1 MGGDLRLVTAP
12 DRRLRVSSTKPHR
25 RMVGKVASKSPMNL
39 LCLLYISVIAWA
51 PAVWKTSPDGDLA
64 LVPFKSAP
72 FPHSSRDQGFQSGTT
87 FYPRDPHY
95 DDSTVGVFVPKQ
107 FKPTKTINF
116 VVHFHGWNNH
126 VEQVFQ
132 QYDLARQMRMSG
144 LNAVLLVPQGPR
156 DAPDSTDGKLQ
167 YDQGSLTA
175 LLNEALGF
183 LSLEGRISPKATLGH
198 VALTAHS
205 GGYLVATYICDR
217 KELYDKITD
226 VILFDATY
234 GGLPA
239 FADYAATPPH
249 RLISICTEH
258 LGHENARLIALLQKR
273 HVQARVLFE
282 EDLTDAEVAK
292 RGPLIVLTT
301 TLEHDQ
307 VISKRD
313 YFAKWLHYC
322 RF

>member
-1 MGGDLRLVTAP
+1 
-12 DRRLRVSSTKPHR
+12 
-25 RMVGKVASKSPMNL
+25 MNAI
-39 LCLLYISVIAWA
+39 CLIALA
-51 PAVWKTSPDGDLA
+51 TMAFQSNVWKTSNDGDLA
-64 LVPFKSAP
+64 LVPFASAP

-95 DDSTVGVFVPKQ
+95 IDSTVGVFVPKN
-107 FKPTKTINF
+107 FKPTKNINF
-116 VVHFHGWNNH
+116 VVHFHGHNNH
-126 VEQVFQ
+126 VQQVFE
-132 QYDLARQMRMSG
+132 QYDLARQMEMSG
-144 LNAVLLVPQGPR
+144 SNAVLLVPQGPR
-156 DAPDSTDGKLQ
+156 DVPDSTDGKLQ
-167 YDQGSLTA
+167 YDKGSLTA
-175 LLNEALGF
+175 LLSEAIAF
-183 LSLEGRISPKATLGH
+183 LVKEGRAPSGASLGN

-205 GGYLVATYICDR
+205 GGYLVATYIVDR
-217 KELYDKITD
+217 KELADKITD

-239 FADYAATPPH
+239 FADYAALPNH

-301 TLEHDQ
+301 TLEHND

-313 YFAKWLHYC
+313 YFSKWLHYC
-322 RF
+322 KFK

>member
-1 MGGDLRLVTAP
+1 MC
-12 DRRLRVSSTKPHR
+12 STYP
-25 RMVGKVASKSPMNL
+25 MSWICLIGLASMAFQS
-39 LCLLYISVIAWA
+39 
-51 PAVWKTSPDGDLA
+51 AVWKSSSDGDLA
-64 LVPFKSAP
+64 LVPFVSAP
-72 FPHSSRDQGFQSGTT
+72 FPHSSRDKGFQSGTT

-95 DDSTVGVFVPKQ
+95 IDSTVGVFLPKN
-107 FKPTKTINF
+107 FHPTKNINF

-132 QYDLARQMRMSG
+132 QYDLARQMQMSG

-156 DAPDSTDGKLQ
+156 DAPDSNGGKLQ

-175 LLNEALGF
+175 LIKEAMAF
-183 LSLEGRISPKATLGH
+183 LAKEGRISNSAGLGH
-198 VALTAHS
+198 IALTTHS
-205 GGYLVATYICDR
+205 GGYLVTTYIVDR
-217 KELYDKITD
+217 KELADKITD
-226 VILFDATY
+226 VILFDSTY

-239 FADYAATPPH
+239 FADYCAADPKR

-282 EDLTDAEVAK
+282 EDLTEAEVAK

-301 TLEHDQ
+301 TLEHND
-307 VISKRD
+307 VINKRD

>member
-1 MGGDLRLVTAP
+1 M
-12 DRRLRVSSTKPHR
+12 S
-25 RMVGKVASKSPMNL
+25 L
-39 LCLLYISVIAWA
+39 LCVLTISAA
-51 PAVWKTSPDGDLA
+51 TFAQTLWKSTTDGDLA

-72 FPHSSRDQGFQSGTT
+72 FPHSSRSGGFKSGDK
-87 FYPRDPHY
+87 FFPRDPY
-95 DDSTVGVFVPKQ
+95 YTDSTVGVFVPKQ
-107 FKPTKTINF
+107 FKPGKSINF

-126 VEQVFQ
+126 VQQVFE
-132 QYDLARQMRMSG
+132 QYDLGRQMHMSG

-175 LLNEALGF
+175 LLSEAIGF
-183 LSLEGRISPKATLGH
+183 LSKEGKISPTATLGH
-198 VALTAHS
+198 IALTSHS
-205 GGYLVATYICDR
+205 GGYLVTTYICDR

-226 VILFDATY
+226 VILFDSTY

-273 HVQARVLFE
+273 HVQPRVLFE
-282 EDLTDAEVAK
+282 EDVTDADIAK
-292 RGPLIVLTT
+292 RGPMIVLTT
-301 TLEHDQ
+301 TLEHND

-322 RF
+322 KF

>member
-1 MGGDLRLVTAP
+1 MHLFG
-12 DRRLRVSSTKPHR
+12 
-25 RMVGKVASKSPMNL
+25 L
-39 LCLLYISVIAWA
+39 LCVLASSSGTIS
-51 PAVWKTSPDGDLA
+51 WKSSDDGDLA

-72 FPHSSRDQGFQSGTT
+72 FPHSSRDQGFTSGTT

-95 DDSTVGVFVPKQ
+95 TDSTVGIFIPKQ
-107 FKPTKTINF
+107 FKPGKSINF
-116 VVHFHGWNNH
+116 VVHFHGHNNH
-126 VEQVFQ
+126 VQQVFE

-156 DAPDSTDGKLQ
+156 DVPDSTDGKLQ

-175 LLNEALGF
+175 LLNEALAV
-183 LSLEGRISPKATLGH
+183 LAQEGRIAPTATLGH
-198 VALTAHS
+198 IALTAHS
-205 GGYLVATYICDR
+205 GGYLVTTYICDR

-226 VILFDATY
+226 VILFDSTY

-273 HVQARVLFE
+273 HVEPRVLFE
-282 EDLTDAEVAK
+282 EDVTDADVAK
-292 RGPLIVLTT
+292 RGPMIVLTT
-301 TLEHDQ
+301 TLEHND

-322 RF
+322 KF

>member
-1 MGGDLRLVTAP
+1 
-12 DRRLRVSSTKPHR
+12 
-25 RMVGKVASKSPMNL
+25 MNL
-39 LCLLYISVIAWA
+39 LCLIGLATMAFQST
-51 PAVWKTSPDGDLA
+51 VWKSSEYGDLA

-72 FPHSSRDQGFQSGTT
+72 FPYASRDNGYTYDSK

-95 DDSTVGVFVPKQ
+95 TDSTVGVFVPKQ
-107 FKPTKTINF
+107 FHPTDHINF

-126 VEQVFQ
+126 VQQVFE
-132 QYDLARQMRMSG
+132 QYDLARQMELSG

-156 DAPDSTDGKLQ
+156 DAPDSDGGKLQ
-167 YDQGSLTA
+167 HENGSLTA
-175 LLNEALGF
+175 LLNEAIAF
-183 LSLEGRISPKATLGH
+183 LAKEGRISPKASLGH
-198 VALTAHS
+198 IALTTHS
-205 GGYLVATYICDR
+205 GGYLTTTYIVDR
-217 KELYDKITD
+217 KELANKITD
-226 VILFDATY
+226 VILFDSTY

-239 FADYAATPPH
+239 FADYCAANPKN

-273 HVQARVLFE
+273 HIQARVLLE

-301 TLEHDQ
+301 TLAHDD

>member
-1 MGGDLRLVTAP
+1 M
-12 DRRLRVSSTKPHR
+12 HC
-25 RMVGKVASKSPMNL
+25 
-39 LCLLYISVIAWA
+39 LCLLGLAAMALQSS
-51 PAVWKTSPDGDLA
+51 VWKSSEYGDLA

-72 FPHSSRDQGFQSGTT
+72 FPHVSREHGFQYETM
-87 FYPRDPHY
+87 FYPREGHY
-95 DDSTVGVFVPKQ
+95 DDSTVGVFIPKQ
-107 FKPTKTINF
+107 FKPTKAVNF

-126 VEQVFQ
+126 VQQVFE
-132 QYDLARQMRMSG
+132 QYDLARQMQLSG

-156 DAPDSTDGKLQ
+156 DANDSGDGKLQ
-167 YDQGSLTA
+167 NDPGSLTA
-175 LLNEALGF
+175 LLNEAVAF
-183 LSLEGRISPKATLGH
+183 LVKEGRVPAGAQLAH

-205 GGYLVATYICDR
+205 GGYLVTTYIVDR
-217 KELYDKITD
+217 KELADKMTD
-226 VILFDATY
+226 VILFDSTY

-239 FADYAATPPH
+239 FADYCAADPNH

-273 HVQARVLFE
+273 HVKTRVLFE

-301 TLEHDQ
+301 TLEHND

-313 YFAKWLHYC
+313 YFAKWLRYC
-322 RF
+322 RFK

>member
-1 MGGDLRLVTAP
+1 
-12 DRRLRVSSTKPHR
+12 
-25 RMVGKVASKSPMNL
+25 MNL
-39 LCLLYISVIAWA
+39 LCLMCLSA
-51 PAVWKTSPDGDLA
+51 AVVQSGLWKSSPDGDLA

-72 FPHSSRDQGFQSGTT
+72 FPHSSRDQGFKSDTT
-87 FYPRDPHY
+87 FYSRDLHY
-95 DDSTVGVFVPKQ
+95 NDSTVGVFIPKQ
-107 FKPTKTINF
+107 FKATRSVNF

-126 VEQVFQ
+126 VQQVFE
-132 QYDLARQMRMSG
+132 QYDLERQMRMSG
-144 LNAVLLVPQGPR
+144 LNAVLLVPQGPL

-175 LLNEALGF
+175 LLNEALVF
-183 LSLEGRISPKATLGH
+183 LSKEGRISPKATLGH
-198 VALTAHS
+198 IALTAHS
-205 GGYLVATYICDR
+205 GGYLVTTYICDR

-273 HVQARVLFE
+273 HVQPRVLFE
-282 EDLTDAEVAK
+282 EDVTEADIAK
-292 RGPLIVLTT
+292 RGPMIVLTT
-301 TLEHDQ
+301 TLEHNE

-313 YFAKWLHYC
+313 YFAKWLHDC

>member
-1 MGGDLRLVTAP
+1 MICLSLLGVALMTYQSAIWK
-12 DRRLRVSSTKPHR
+12 SSAY
-25 RMVGKVASKSPMNL
+25 GE
-39 LCLLYISVIAWA
+39 
-51 PAVWKTSPDGDLA
+51 LA

-72 FPHSSRDQGFQSGTT
+72 YPYVSREHGFQSGTN
-87 FYPRDPHY
+87 FYSFEGHY
-95 DDSTVGVFVPKQ
+95 DDSTVGVFIPKQ
-107 FKPTKTINF
+107 FKPTRNVNF

-132 QYDLARQMRMSG
+132 QYDLAHQMQMSG
-144 LNAVLLVPQGPR
+144 LNAVLLVPQGPK
-156 DAPDSTDGKLQ
+156 DAPDSDGGKLQ
-167 YDQGSLTA
+167 HEPGSLTA
-175 LLNEALGF
+175 LLTEAIAF
-183 LSLEGRISPKATLGH
+183 LVKEGRVPANAHLGH
-198 VALTAHS
+198 VALTTHS
-205 GGYLVATYICDR
+205 GGYLTTTYIVDR
-217 KELYDKITD
+217 KELADKMTD
-226 VILFDATY
+226 VILFDSSY

-239 FADYAATPPH
+239 FADYAAVPGH

-301 TLEHDQ
+301 TLEHND
-307 VISKRD
+307 VIAKRN

>member
-1 MGGDLRLVTAP
+1 
-12 DRRLRVSSTKPHR
+12 
-25 RMVGKVASKSPMNL
+25 MNL
-39 LCLLYISVIAWA
+39 LLPLLVSAIGSQATI
-51 PAVWKTSPDGDLA
+51 WKTSIEGDLA
-64 LVPFKSAP
+64 LVPFKNAP
-72 FPHSSRDQGFQSGTT
+72 FPHSSRDNGYRHENT

-95 DDSTVGVFVPKQ
+95 DDSTVGVFIPKQ
-107 FKPTKTINF
+107 FKPTHTVNF

-126 VEQVFQ
+126 VQQVFD
-132 QYDLARQMRMSG
+132 QYDLARQMHLSG

-175 LLNEALGF
+175 LVNEALGF
-183 LSLEGRISPKATLGH
+183 LSREGRVPAGAVLGH
-198 VALTAHS
+198 IALTAHS
-205 GGYLVATYICDR
+205 GGYLVTTYICDR

-226 VILFDATY
+226 VILFDSTY

-239 FADYAATPPH
+239 FAEYAATPPH

-273 HVQARVLFE
+273 RVQARVMFE
-282 EDLTDAEVAK
+282 EDVTDADIAK

-301 TLEHDQ
+301 TLEHND

-322 RF
+322 KF